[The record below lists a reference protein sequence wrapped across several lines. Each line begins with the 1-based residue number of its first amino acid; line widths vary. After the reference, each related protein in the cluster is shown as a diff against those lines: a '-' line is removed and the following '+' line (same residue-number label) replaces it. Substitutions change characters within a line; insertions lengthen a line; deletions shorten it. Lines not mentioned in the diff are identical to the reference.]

1 MMFLPHTETRCACS
15 SVFFFLLFLGRG
27 SVAVWYELNAQMALK
42 GGREGGPSK
51 RGWMGWGAND
61 ELNIKI
67 ISTVVGQGQGSITQ
81 SNNNNNNMY
90 THTERDVFIPF

>member
-1 MMFLPHTETRCACS
+1 MMFFHTQKHAARAQAC
-15 SVFFFLLFLGRG
+15 FFFLLFLGRG

-61 ELNIKI
+61 ELNIEI
-67 ISTVVGQGQGSITQ
+67 INTVVGQGQGSITQ

>member
-1 MMFLPHTETRCACS
+1 
-15 SVFFFLLFLGRG
+15 
-27 SVAVWYELNAQMALK
+27 
-42 GGREGGPSK
+42 
-51 RGWMGWGAND
+51 MGWGAND